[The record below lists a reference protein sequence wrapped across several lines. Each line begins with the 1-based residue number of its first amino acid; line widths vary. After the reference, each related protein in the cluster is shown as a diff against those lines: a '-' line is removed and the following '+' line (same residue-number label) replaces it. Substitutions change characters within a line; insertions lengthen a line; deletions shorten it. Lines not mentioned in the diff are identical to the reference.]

1 MTKAAQKKGQLF
13 CCDGTRLERK
23 GCIVD
28 LNYKA
33 AEELAEMALWSE
45 NSLGYA
51 RAHGQHK
58 LVWLL
63 EAVGVEIKLE
73 NVLLGLPLGEH
84 LASARGSA

>member
-1 MTKAAQKKGQLF
+1 MDLNHKAAK
-13 CCDGTRLERK
+13 
-23 GCIVD
+23 
-28 LNYKA
+28 
-33 AEELAEMALWSE
+33 ELAEMEVWSE